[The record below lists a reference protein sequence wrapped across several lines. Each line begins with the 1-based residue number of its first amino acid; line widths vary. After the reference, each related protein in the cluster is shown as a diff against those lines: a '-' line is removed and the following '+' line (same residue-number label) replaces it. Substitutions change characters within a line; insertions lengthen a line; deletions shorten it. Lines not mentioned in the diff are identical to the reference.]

1 MPPPKSLL
9 LRRRQGLTQ
18 SEDADSNPTAQ
29 SPPAWGLPGARN
41 WGKEAGG
48 GWSQRFSRAGPAL
61 YSGDQGSH
69 RRPTP
74 EARRG
79 GTRGEGAP
87 EHSPP
92 PPRSPASSCPGRAPS
107 PCFPSA
113 PLPALSAVSLCA
125 IRSRRCPR
133 PSDPPRTPETRAAPA
148 GPPAA
153 PPRLRPAPAPPLLL
167 PPRPWRAPSGAPEP
181 GRAGELP
188 LRPSSLRP
196 ARPQRGR
203 RSLLGLESTAEAR
216 GTSL

>member
-153 PPRLRPAPAPPLLL
+153 PPRLRPAPPPPRPRPAPPPSAAAVARALRGSGARSSWGTPAPPLLSS
-167 PPRPWRAPSGAPEP
+167 PGPAAARPPVSPRP
-181 GRAGELP
+181 
-188 LRPSSLRP
+188 
-196 ARPQRGR
+196 
-203 RSLLGLESTAEAR
+203 
-216 GTSL
+216 